1 VCEGYQNG
9 EKKKNEFDTL
19 YKSIYQKKV
28 RKKKMKS
35 IKNLIRFT
43 HKEEEEKR
51 KRNRDDLL
59 FAILLISLNRIPL
72 LISI

>member
-1 VCEGYQNG
+1 
-9 EKKKNEFDTL
+9 
-19 YKSIYQKKV
+19 
-28 RKKKMKS
+28 MKS

-43 HKEEEEKR
+43 HKEEEEEKR
-51 KRNRDDLL
+51 KRNHDDLP